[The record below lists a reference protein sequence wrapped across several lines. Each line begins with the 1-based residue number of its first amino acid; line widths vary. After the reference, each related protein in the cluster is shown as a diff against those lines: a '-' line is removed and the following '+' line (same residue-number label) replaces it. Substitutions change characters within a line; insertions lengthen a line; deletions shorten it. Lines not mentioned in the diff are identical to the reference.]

1 MFNRWNVEIRHG
13 LHCDYS
19 YGRNG
24 TDKLTG
30 RIQSVDMRSSFARA
44 YGAQVKLTDGIT
56 IGADSITR
64 TWRLSRLA
72 VKGLLLCRR
81 GNRMNINITVRIDR
95 ETDSP
100 VLFFWNSNSYG
111 WNWLE
116 CYAHIGQHSQCSIEY
131 MRKCKPIKTLDAEA
145 LALVREWENLG
156 PADERV
162 NARIVQRLTRSMGHT
177 C

>member
-1 MFNRWNVEIRHG
+1 MFNRWNIEVRRG

-64 TWRLSRLA
+64 TWRD
-72 VKGLLLCRR
+72 V
-81 GNRMNINITVRIDR
+81 
-95 ETDSP
+95 
-100 VLFFWNSNSYG
+100 
-111 WNWLE
+111 
-116 CYAHIGQHSQCSIEY
+116 Q
-131 MRKCKPIKTLDAEA
+131 
-145 LALVREWENLG
+145 ENKV
-156 PADERV
+156 A
-162 NARIVQRLTRSMGHT
+162 
-177 C
+177 